1 MTTGS
6 GSGLALR
13 GVRKEFGGAV
23 AVDGIDLDV
32 PAGSFFA
39 LLGPSGC
46 GKTTTLRMVAGL
58 EHPTSG
64 SITIGGIDVTWTKP
78 YQRPVNTVF
87 QSYALFPH
95 LDVLENVMFGL
106 KRRKV
111 GDAKARA
118 MEALE
123 LVELAQVARKKPS
136 QLSGGMQQRVA
147 LARAVVN
154 RPEVLLLDE
163 PLGALDLKLRRQ
175 MQVELKRIQT
185 EVGLTFIHV
194 THDQEEAMTM
204 ADTVAVMN
212 AGRIEQLGRPEEL
225 YDHPA
230 TAFAASF
237 LGQCNLLPAMVTSVG
252 ADRVDVRPDTAADV
266 TGSSSS
272 GLVVSRRRSPKGI
285 AVGDEVLLGVRPEK
299 VSLLSDGSAAA
310 SGADV
315 LGPARVVD
323 RSYTGVSMQ
332 YLVDLPGAGRLS
344 VFHQNIG
351 GIDPGVGEEVYLSWD
366 VDHGFLLPG
375 HEVPVVEEDD
385 MTDIVGASALG
396 TPKLRRNGTTKP
408 TVAVGDRS

>member
-1 MTTGS
+1 MTTAPSTGS
-6 GSGLALR
+6 GLVLR
-13 GVRKEFGGAV
+13 GIRKEFGEAV

-64 SITIGGIDVTWTKP
+64 SITIGGQDVTWTKP

-95 LDVLENVMFGL
+95 LDVLANVMFGL
-106 KRRKV
+106 RRRKV
-111 GDAKARA
+111 ADAKARA

-123 LVELAQVARKKPS
+123 LVELAQVATKKPS

-212 AGRIEQLGRPEEL
+212 QGRIEQLGRPEEL
-225 YDHPA
+225 YDHPS
-230 TAFAASF
+230 TAFTASF
-237 LGQCNLLPAMVTSVG
+237 LGQCNLLPSTVVSVSGDRIEVRADAGGEAQGLTVARHRAPADVSVG
-252 ADRVDVRPDTAADV
+252 Q
-266 TGSSSS
+266 
-272 GLVVSRRRSPKGI
+272 
-285 AVGDEVLLGVRPEK
+285 EVLLGVRPEK
-299 VSLLSDGSAAA
+299 VSLLADGGPSPT
-310 SGADV
+310 GADV

-323 RSYTGVSMQ
+323 RSYTGVSTQ

-344 VFHQNIG
+344 VFAQNLG
-351 GIDPGVGEEVYLSWD
+351 SGVDPGVGEQVHLCWAVE
-366 VDHGFLLPG
+366 HGFLLPG
-375 HEVPVVEEDD
+375 HDVPVVAEEDAP
-385 MTDIVGASALG
+385 VL
-396 TPKLRRNGTTKP
+396 
-408 TVAVGDRS
+408 VAGG

>member
-1 MTTGS
+1 MSEGS
-6 GSGLALR
+6 GSGLVLS
-13 GVRKEFGGAV
+13 GVTKVFGDATV
-23 AVDGIDLDV
+23 VDGVDLDV

-64 SITIGGIDVTWTKP
+64 VITIGGHDVTWTKP

-95 LDVLENVMFGL
+95 LDVLANVMFGL
-106 KRRKV
+106 RRRKV
-111 GDAKARA
+111 ADAKARA

-123 LVELAQVARKKPS
+123 LVELAQFADRRPA

-185 EVGLTFIHV
+185 EVGITFVHV

-212 AGRIEQLGRPEEL
+212 AGRIEQLGRPEDL

-237 LGQCNLLPAMVTSVG
+237 LGQCNLLPGTVTAVG
-252 ADRVDVRPDTAADV
+252 DDVVDVRPDMPGAVAGSGTSGLSVARYRSPADV
-266 TGSSSS
+266 
-272 GLVVSRRRSPKGI
+272 I
-285 AVGDEVLLGVRPEK
+285 VGDEVLLGVRPEK
-299 VSLLSDGSAAA
+299 VSLLAHGSV
-310 SGADV
+310 SPTGADV

-351 GIDPGVGEEVYLSWD
+351 GGIDPTVGDEVNLCWA
-366 VDHGFLLPG
+366 VEHGFLLRGPLAPHG
-375 HEVPVVEEDD
+375 LDEDAPPVVE
-385 MTDIVGASALG
+385 TAALG
-396 TPKLRRNGTTKP
+396 QGPRTPVHDRA
-408 TVAVGDRS
+408 VAQDPA